1 VAVTQYPYD
10 FYLEHIADFG
20 HSLIDGNLTV
30 MLLDGSYTPDRAADH
45 FISDISA
52 AECVDSTGDY
62 AAGGLAL
69 GTPVVGVDASH
80 FGYVDA
86 VDPAWTGCT
95 IPDISFAAVYYNTG
109 TPATSPLVGLWDLG
123 GSTALVAQ
131 DYGLTLAAPAFGGG
145 VKYVAA

>member
-1 VAVTQYPYD
+1 VTEHPYD

-20 HSLIDGNLTV
+20 HSLIDGNLKV
-30 MLLDGSYTPDRAADH
+30 MLLSGAYTPDRVADQ
-45 FISDISA
+45 FIDDISA
-52 AECVDSTGDY
+52 HECVDSTGSY

-95 IPDISFAAVYYNTG
+95 IPDVSFAVVYYDTG
-109 TPATSPLVGLWDLG
+109 VPTTSALVGYWDLG
-123 GSTALVAQ
+123 GSTPLAAQ
-131 DYGLTLAAPAFGGG
+131 DFGLILTAPGLGAAIQ
-145 VKYVAA
+145 YAAG